1 MNGDVSWG
9 YNGDMQ
15 WICRYVIYIYIYVY
29 PLVMT
34 NIAKGNGPFIDGL
47 HFKNGVFSMAMLNN
61 QMVYIYIC
69 VSIWEKTT
77 TIH

>member
-15 WICRYVIYIYIYVY
+15 WICRYVVYIYIY

-34 NIAKGNGPFIDGL
+34 NIATGNGPFIDGL
-47 HFKNGVFSMAMLNN
+47 HLKKCVFFPLL
-61 QMVYIYIC
+61 C
-69 VSIWEKTT
+69 
-77 TIH
+77 